1 MSGWAQ
7 LPGTAVVHVTLEI
20 AEDVSRY
27 TKAAFLQ
34 PGKETDMLARF
45 FAHRAGLIGQGRS
58 D

>member
-1 MSGWAQ
+1 
-7 LPGTAVVHVTLEI
+7 VVHVTLEI